1 MKFENKY
8 DLAPGVE
15 HLFEFKT
22 KEEEWEHG
30 AKMIMFRFFSELEK
44 INHGKPIRKKELAK
58 AIGTSASFV
67 TQLFQGDKLVNLIT
81 LAKIQEA
88 YDISFEIRA
97 IKNSPKEEQS
107 TTERSVDDASLDALK
122 LVV

>member
-8 DLAPGVE
+8 DVAPGVE
-15 HLFEFKT
+15 HLFEFKN
-22 KEEEWEHG
+22 KEEEWEHE

-44 INHGKPIRKKELAK
+44 INNSKPIKKKELAK

-67 TQLFQGDKLVNLIT
+67 TQLFQGDKLVNLTT

-88 YDISFEIRA
+88 YDITFEIRA
-97 IKNSPKEEQS
+97 KKNLPKEGQS
-107 TTERSVDDASLDALK
+107 TSDRSVDDASLDALK